1 MGDVEERNK
10 TKTFR
15 RRVQR
20 EREIEKSV
28 EHQVNLPDVIKT
40 KRNKKKRERADREKS
55 STHFGLV
62 TRPVIPFC
70 KI

>member
-1 MGDVEERNK
+1 M
-10 TKTFR
+10 
-15 RRVQR
+15 
-20 EREIEKSV
+20 

-40 KRNKKKRERADREKS
+40 KRNKKKEKRERTDREKS